1 MVSRIDCSSVAPI
14 IIFFIMSR
22 DSLFKHA
29 GPIWQVEW
37 VAKERS
43 FGDDRAEVLISVGVD
58 GRVLQW
64 TLRKGLESIQLMRLK
79 RLQYPKPAEKRMLSV
94 SKEPTKALSKKQQQQ
109 QQNNNQTIEQETNIT
124 QFAPGMGFAFGK
136 TDSNM

>member
-1 MVSRIDCSSVAPI
+1 MFS
-14 IIFFIMSR
+14 

-29 GPIWQVEW
+29 GPVWQVEW

-43 FGDDRAEVLISVGVD
+43 FGDDRAEVLVSVGVD

-64 TLRKGLESIQLMRLK
+64 TLRKGLESNQLMRLK
-79 RLQYPKPAEKRMLSV
+79 RLQYPKQTEKKLLST
-94 SKEPTKALSKKQQQQ
+94 SKDPIKAKSKHKSVKQQQ
-109 QQNNNQTIEQETNIT
+109 QQNNRSMDQQEANIT
-124 QFAPGMGFAFGK
+124 QFAPGMGFAFVK